1 MLSEGKKPRPKRLPG
16 YTYSIGTPLGKA
28 FITINENGGRQ
39 PFEVFINTAKAGSE
53 TAAVSEAIGRLI
65 SFVLR
70 LASPIVPRER
80 LREVITQLE
89 GIGGGHSMG
98 FGPNRVRSLPDG
110 VAQALTEYLEE
121 TNPAMREAEIPHN
134 GNGHSDLQ
142 ETMEIFS
149 AATDLLEPQ
158 PQTRIGDLCPECGE
172 AAVVNEEG
180 CRKCYACG
188 FSEC

>member
-1 MLSEGKKPRPKRLPG
+1 
-16 YTYSIGTPLGKA
+16 
-28 FITINENGGRQ
+28 
-39 PFEVFINTAKAGSE
+39 
-53 TAAVSEAIGRLI
+53 LI

-80 LREVITQLE
+80 LREVINQLE
-89 GIGGGHSMG
+89 GIGGGHSLG

-121 TNPAMREAEIPHN
+121 TEAIMREAEAPSN
-134 GNGHSDLQ
+134 GNGRVDLQ
-142 ETMEIFS
+142 ETLEIFPDVI
-149 AATDLLEPQ
+149 DLLEPQ

-180 CRKCYACG
+180 CRKCYTCG